1 MSDHMATAIRAVH
14 QLDLQTHAY
23 QEDQDP
29 QRIAVARTLAARLF
43 LALDQQAAALGLNA
57 NEIEQARAL
66 AKRRRTA

>member
-1 MSDHMATAIRAVH
+1 MSAHMAVAVRAVH

-43 LALDQQAAALGLNA
+43 LAIDREARARGIEAD
-57 NEIEQARAL
+57 EIEQARNM
-66 AKRRRTA
+66 AKRRRAS

>member
-1 MSDHMATAIRAVH
+1 MTTPMATAIRTVH

-29 QRIAVARTLAARLF
+29 QCIAVARTLAARLF
-43 LALDQQAAALGLNA
+43 LAIDQQAKALGLDA
-57 NEIEQARAL
+57 NEIEQARNM